1 MTDESAYRQNV
12 QTFADRGAFRQ
23 PKICDQVSGLGIAWR
38 RSSATGGR
46 HTAKTA
52 PSYDVAMLE
61 LGPMRYRLVSIL
73 AFIVFLA
80 NSSISSVAK
89 AACKDHEYQ
98 TECAEDPSCT
108 WDSGTGKKPHL
119 GCKRLGA
126 GRRVSF
132 IAKLTAAS
140 GTRKIASAQARLLTT
155 RAR

>member
-1 MTDESAYRQNV
+1 
-12 QTFADRGAFRQ
+12 
-23 PKICDQVSGLGIAWR
+23 
-38 RSSATGGR
+38 
-46 HTAKTA
+46 
-52 PSYDVAMLE
+52 
-61 LGPMRYRLVSIL
+61 MRYRLVSIL